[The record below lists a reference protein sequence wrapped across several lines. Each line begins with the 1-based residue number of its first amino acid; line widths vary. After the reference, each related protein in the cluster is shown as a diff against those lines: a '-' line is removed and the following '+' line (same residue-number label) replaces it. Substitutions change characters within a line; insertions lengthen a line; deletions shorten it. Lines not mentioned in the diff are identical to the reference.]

1 MTLGEFFG
9 FHHPFFYQV
18 SRNTLFSL
26 IKFQGLM
33 ESLPTTAAALG
44 CWSRKARLIQQIRFG
59 NAGTL
64 LAHGYDSG
72 YDTFLNMG
80 YMAMIMLLGHL

>member
-1 MTLGEFFG
+1 
-9 FHHPFFYQV
+9 
-18 SRNTLFSL
+18 
-26 IKFQGLM
+26 M

-72 YDTFLNMG
+72 YDTFFEYGIHG
-80 YMAMIMLLGHL
+80 YDNAVRALVGNHHTIGTLAEEIFGRHHIP